1 MPLNNKM
8 KKSAGILLYRKR
20 NSHMEMFL
28 VHPGGPF
35 WRNKDAGAWTIPKGE
50 FDDEEGALA
59 AAQREFKE
67 EVGVSI
73 SGDFIPLTPVKQKS
87 GKIIYAW
94 ALEKDIDILEIK
106 SNSFEIEWPPKSKQ
120 LKQFPEIDKG
130 EWFSEKNAFEKI
142 IPAQAAFIEEILKR
156 VSLT

>member
-1 MPLNNKM
+1 M
-8 KKSAGILLYRKR
+8 KVKRKSGGILLYRYHQKQLDF
-20 NSHMEMFL
+20 FL

-35 WRNKDAGAWTIPKGE
+35 WVNKDAGVWSIPKGE
-50 FDDEEGALA
+50 FDNDEDALT
-59 AAQREFKE
+59 AAQREFE
-67 EVGVSI
+67 EETGSKL
-73 SGDFIPLTPVKQKS
+73 SGDFIALTPVVQKAGKQV
-87 GKIIYAW
+87 YAW
-94 ALEKDIDILEIK
+94 AVEGNIDPLTIQ
-106 SNSFEIEWPPKSKQ
+106 SNTFQIEWPPKSKQ